1 MDQPMTISIPEPLES
16 VVRQKAASREIG
28 VDDYVR
34 EAVEWFLRMDSEL
47 LDELDAWQEIRDEGV
62 SAAEDSPL

>member
-1 MDQPMTISIPEPLES
+1 MTISIPEPLES